1 MNLLHAPS
9 TASVTTEKDNPS
21 IWKKESLWDKAVHT
35 VLHNVLKIYYEKYTK
50 LIQKLAKM
58 YIFMFLYHNTICFI
72 TYCILYYPI
81 STSKCILYILQI
93 KVLC

>member
-58 YIFMFLYHNTICFI
+58 YIFMFLYHNTICII